1 MLAAT
6 AGSFWADSSAAAA
19 ASPQTVTESRCVS
32 VVVAIRSSIC
42 ADGELC
48 KVEAV
53 EGVWVSP
60 RAISSPLETLYQRE
74 RRGFILSYVQT
85 AIKIILTQHC
95 RAKSILCVSIL
106 SRNRPYSVHNCIQI
120 SFLSVS
126 NLEDCQIQIYIFK

>member
-1 MLAAT
+1 MLPLLLLMLAAI
-6 AGSFWADSSAAAA
+6 AGSFWADSSAAAAA

-60 RAISSPLETLYQRE
+60 RTISSALEALYQRE
-74 RRGFILSYVQT
+74 R
-85 AIKIILTQHC
+85 
-95 RAKSILCVSIL
+95 
-106 SRNRPYSVHNCIQI
+106 
-120 SFLSVS
+120 
-126 NLEDCQIQIYIFK
+126 

>member
-1 MLAAT
+1 MLPLLLLMLAAT

-95 RAKSILCVSIL
+95 RAKSICVSI
-106 SRNRPYSVHNCIQI
+106 VQ
-120 SFLSVS
+120 
-126 NLEDCQIQIYIFK
+126 